1 MKALNNSST
10 STTKTNSNNLTSE
23 PRKNKLEQLKTEF
36 EKKLPLFIGNKSNC
50 EKYVKSVLFELNK
63 ILDEHLLKCSN
74 QSILE
79 AVKTAID
86 LELEIDSR
94 QHCHLIL
101 FNGKAQLL
109 IGYRGFIYAIKRVY
123 PDANIIVNLVRTNDT
138 FTVKRGNDIDEYQ
151 HVVSD
156 PFDNSIDS
164 MRGGYC
170 YISLNIGDRKVA
182 KIETMSKSEIIKAKT
197 VAKTNKV
204 WDIWF
209 EEKAKVVV
217 LKRACKILFAGL
229 NNEMINKLIAKDNE
243 DYNLTEE
250 KKEVKIIEDL
260 PMPKIETQI
269 VADLSEEEKEE
280 IRIKERA
287 EALMLEKE
295 GE

>member
-1 MKALNNSST
+1 MKALNNFST
-10 STTKTNSNNLTSE
+10 STTETNSNNLTSE

-63 ILDEHLLKCSN
+63 ISDEHLLKCSN

-123 PDANIIVNLVRTNDT
+123 RDANIIVNLVRTNDT

-156 PFDNSIDS
+156 PFDDSTDSI
-164 MRGGYC
+164 RGGYC

-182 KIETMSKSEIIKAKT
+182 KIETMSKNEIIKAKT
-197 VAKTNKV
+197 VAETNEV

-260 PMPKIETQI
+260 PMPKIETPI
-269 VADLSEEEKEE
+269 VANLSEEEKEE
-280 IRIKERA
+280 IRIKEHA

>member
-1 MKALNNSST
+1 MKTLNNSST

-63 ILDEHLLKCSN
+63 ISDEHLLKCSN

-151 HVVSD
+151 HVVND

-260 PMPKIETQI
+260 PMPKIETPI

>member
-1 MKALNNSST
+1 MKTLNNSLSST
-10 STTKTNSNNLTSE
+10 IKTNSNNSVGE
-23 PRKNKLEQLKTEF
+23 SRKNKLEQLKTEF
-36 EKKLPLFIGNKSNC
+36 EKKLPLFIGNKINC

-63 ILDEHLLKCSN
+63 ISDEHLLKCSN

-109 IGYRGFIYAIKRVY
+109 VGYRGFIYAIKRVY
-123 PDANIIVNLVRTNDT
+123 PDANIVVNLVRTNDT
-138 FTVKRGNDIDEYQ
+138 FTVKRGNDIDEYD

-170 YISLNIGDRKVA
+170 YVSLNIGDRKVA
-182 KIETMSKSEIIKAKT
+182 KVETMSKSEILKAKS
-197 VAKTNKV
+197 VAKTSKI

-229 NNEMINKLIAKDNE
+229 NNEMINKLINKDNE
-243 DYNLTEE
+243 DYNLSEE
-250 KKEVKIIEDL
+250 KKEVKVIDDL
-260 PMPKIETQI
+260 PTP
-269 VADLSEEEKEE
+269 VNADLNIVELSEKEKEE
-280 IRIKERA
+280 IRIKEMA
-287 EALMLEKE
+287 EALIIEKE

>member
-1 MKALNNSST
+1 MKILDNSST
-10 STTKTNSNNLTSE
+10 STTKTNSNNLVSE
-23 PRKNKLEQLKTEF
+23 SRKSKLEQLKTEF
-36 EKKLPLFIGNKSNC
+36 EKKLPLFIGNKTNC

-63 ILDEHLLKCSN
+63 IPDEHLLRCSN

-109 IGYRGFIYAIKRVY
+109 VGYRGFIYAIKRVY
-123 PDANIIVNLVRTNDT
+123 SDANIVVNLVRANDT
-138 FTVKRGNDIDEYQ
+138 FIVKRGNDIDEYS

-156 PFDNSIDS
+156 PFDNNIDS

-182 KIETMSKSEIIKAKT
+182 KIETMSKNEILKARSIAKT
-197 VAKTNKV
+197 SKI
-204 WDIWF
+204 WDNWF
-209 EEKAKVVV
+209 EEKAKVVI

-229 NNEMINKLIAKDNE
+229 NNEMINKLINKDNE
-243 DYNLTEE
+243 DYNLNEE
-250 KKEVKIIEDL
+250 KKEVKVIDDL
-260 PMPKIETQI
+260 PTPVGTNLNI
-269 VADLSEEEKEE
+269 VDLSEKEKEE
-280 IRIKERA
+280 IRIKEMA
-287 EALMLEKE
+287 EVLIIEKE
-295 GE
+295 GD